1 MAVERAQVVSGFA
14 ILPQLRVSLPRSTDG
29 SPSMLVTLLLMVQEL
44 PAVDAALNKY
54 RALTSVE
61 PGCKRGPQ
69 GDEVVICA
77 RRQADRYRVP
87 LTTSYDGDKLPDKEL
102 ARVLDTAPPPCGE
115 GAFTVKC
122 GAVGVSA
129 TMGAG
134 RPARVSLRPLAP

>member
-1 MAVERAQVVSGFA
+1 MLFA
-14 ILPQLRVSLPRSTDG
+14 
-29 SPSMLVTLLLMVQEL
+29 LLLMVQQA
-44 PAVDAALNKY
+44 PPIGAALEKY
-54 RALTSVE
+54 RELTRVE
-61 PGCKRGPQ
+61 PGCKRGTQ

-87 LTTSYDGDKLPDKEL
+87 LTTSYDGDHLPDKEL

-115 GAFTVKC
+115 GAFTVRC

-134 RPARVSLRPLAP
+134 RPPRVSLRPLAP